1 MEVGEYYHLWFLS
14 SSLCFPF
21 PIFPIKRL
29 HKNRNDFIVLSEGA
43 HEELVLVL
51 SDHQLRI
58 LASTKSLGIWTLQLN
73 GNHEY
78 GLSDH
83 SEIVK
88 TAVQVSLEEFP
99 LYISWVYKSK
109 QFYELLKGGD

>member
-1 MEVGEYYHLWFLS
+1 M
-14 SSLCFPF
+14 
-21 PIFPIKRL
+21 
-29 HKNRNDFIVLSEGA
+29 
-43 HEELVLVL
+43 
-51 SDHQLRI
+51 
-58 LASTKSLGIWTLQLN
+58 N

-78 GLSDH
+78 GLYPHLLVPH

>member
-1 MEVGEYYHLWFLS
+1 LEIHLSTIQQAVERRWLMEVGEYYHLWFLS
-14 SSLCFPF
+14 SSLPHVF
-21 PIFPIKRL
+21 
-29 HKNRNDFIVLSEGA
+29 SEGA